1 MLYSEITDKII
12 NSFYKVYN
20 VLGYGFLEKVYENA
34 LVIELESAGFAV
46 LQQQNIKVYYENQ
59 VVGDYYADII
69 VNDLIILEIKAAEG
83 LRDENGLLFN
93 FGKKPD
99 FKRAIFSNERKEI
112 SEVETSNP
120 CESAQSPNKKERLL
134 APTLLR
140 TVRESFPSYGSSLY

>member
-1 MLYSEITDKII
+1 MLFSEITDKII

-20 VLGYGFLEKVYENA
+20 VLGYGFLEKV
-34 LVIELESAGFAV
+34 
-46 LQQQNIKVYYENQ
+46 YENQ

-83 LRDENGLLFN
+83 LRDENKAQLINYLKATNKQVGLLFN

-120 CESAQSPNKKERLL
+120 CESAQSPNKEERLPAL
-134 APTLLR
+134 PLLR
-140 TVRESFPSYGSSLY
+140 TVRESFPSYGSSL